1 MDWLRKEREV
11 LIMKY
16 VENLYD
22 WAVRV
27 YDEFCNDNL
36 KIESRFDMTTG
47 ITVVFDLR
55 TGKSAFSKCRKD
67 EEFSEEIGVAVAYTR
82 LKGREVPKE
91 RKKILVKYLT
101 AGDKFCSVVFP
112 DSVYCVVGVNPL
124 KPTQTIAIHTQTKNL
139 FRFNYYNEVYKIN

>member
-1 MDWLRKEREV
+1 
-11 LIMKY
+11 MKY
-16 VENLYD
+16 VDNLFN
-22 WAVRV
+22 WAVGV

-91 RKKILVKYLT
+91 RKKTFLKNLV
-101 AGDKFCSVVFP
+101 AGEEFSLFSSPKNTF
-112 DSVYCVVGVNPL
+112 YVVGENPL
-124 KPTQTIAIHTQTKNL
+124 KSAEVIAIHTQIGNL
-139 FRFNYYNEVYKIN
+139 CRFDYYSEVYKIN

>member
-1 MDWLRKEREV
+1 
-11 LIMKY
+11 MKY
-16 VENLYD
+16 VDNLFD
-22 WAVRV
+22 WAVGV
-27 YDEFCNDNL
+27 YDEFCNDTL
-36 KIESRFDMTTG
+36 KIERRFDMTTG

-67 EEFSEEIGVAVAYTR
+67 EEFSEEIGIAVAYTR

-139 FRFNYYNEVYKIN
+139 FRFNCYSEVYKIN

>member
-1 MDWLRKEREV
+1 
-11 LIMKY
+11 MKY
-16 VENLYD
+16 VENFFD
-22 WAVRV
+22 WAVGV

-91 RKKILVKYLT
+91 RKKTFLKNLV
-101 AGDKFCSVVFP
+101 AGEEFSLFSSPKNTF
-112 DSVYCVVGVNPL
+112 YVVGENPL
-124 KPTQTIAIHTQTKNL
+124 KSAEVIAIHTQIGNL
-139 FRFNYYNEVYKIN
+139 CRFDYYSEVYKII

>member
-1 MDWLRKEREV
+1 
-11 LIMKY
+11 MKY
-16 VENLYD
+16 VDNLFD
-22 WAVRV
+22 WAVGV

-124 KPTQTIAIHTQTKNL
+124 KPTQIIAIHTQTKNL
-139 FRFNYYNEVYKIN
+139 FRFNYYSEVYKIN

>member
-1 MDWLRKEREV
+1 
-11 LIMKY
+11 MKY
-16 VENLYD
+16 VENFFD
-22 WAVRV
+22 WAVGV

-91 RKKILVKYLT
+91 RKKTFLKNLV
-101 AGDKFCSVVFP
+101 AGEEFSLFSSPKNTF
-112 DSVYCVVGVNPL
+112 YVVGENPL
-124 KPTQTIAIHTQTKNL
+124 KSAEVIAIHTQIGNL
-139 FRFNYYNEVYKIN
+139 CRFDYYSEVYKIN

>member
-1 MDWLRKEREV
+1 
-11 LIMKY
+11 MKY
-16 VENLYD
+16 VDNFFD
-22 WAVRV
+22 WAVGV

-67 EEFSEEIGVAVAYTR
+67 EEFSEEIGIAVAYTR

-91 RKKILVKYLT
+91 RKKTLLKNLV
-101 AGDKFCSVVFP
+101 AGEEFSLFSSPKNTF
-112 DSVYCVVGVNPL
+112 YVVGENPL
-124 KPTQTIAIHTQTKNL
+124 KSAEIIAIHTQIGNL
-139 FRFNYYNEVYKIN
+139 CRFDYYSEVYKIN

>member
-1 MDWLRKEREV
+1 
-11 LIMKY
+11 MKY
-16 VENLYD
+16 VDNLFN
-22 WAVRV
+22 WAVGV

-67 EEFSEEIGVAVAYTR
+67 EEFSEEIGVAIAYTR

-124 KPTQTIAIHTQTKNL
+124 KPTQIIAIHTQTKNL
-139 FRFNYYNEVYKIN
+139 FRFNYYSEVYKIN

>member
-1 MDWLRKEREV
+1 
-11 LIMKY
+11 MKY

-22 WAVRV
+22 WAVGV

-67 EEFSEEIGVAVAYTR
+67 EEFSEEIGIAVAYTR

-139 FRFNYYNEVYKIN
+139 FRFNCYSEVYKIN

>member
-1 MDWLRKEREV
+1 
-11 LIMKY
+11 MKY
-16 VENLYD
+16 VDNLFN
-22 WAVRV
+22 WAVGV

-82 LKGREVPKE
+82 LKGHEVPKE

-112 DSVYCVVGVNPL
+112 DSIYCVVGVNPL

-139 FRFNYYNEVYKIN
+139 FRFNCYSEVYKIN

>member
-1 MDWLRKEREV
+1 
-11 LIMKY
+11 MKY
-16 VENLYD
+16 VENFFD
-22 WAVRV
+22 WAVEV
-27 YDEFCNDNL
+27 YGEFCNDNL

-124 KPTQTIAIHTQTKNL
+124 KPTQIIAIHTQTKNL
-139 FRFNYYNEVYKIN
+139 FRFNCYGEVYKIN

>member
-1 MDWLRKEREV
+1 
-11 LIMKY
+11 MKY
-16 VENLYD
+16 VDNFSE
-22 WAVRV
+22 WAEEV
-27 YDEFCNDNL
+27 YMEFCLDSSS
-36 KIESRFDMTTG
+36 IESDMNTETG
-47 ITVVFDLR
+47 ITIVYDLR

-139 FRFNYYNEVYKIN
+139 FRFNCYSEVYKIN

>member
-1 MDWLRKEREV
+1 
-11 LIMKY
+11 MKY
-16 VENLYD
+16 VDNLFD
-22 WAVRV
+22 WAVGV
-27 YDEFCNDNL
+27 YDEFCNDSYR
-36 KIESRFDMTTG
+36 IESAHDYETG
-47 ITVVFDLR
+47 VTIVYDLK

-139 FRFNYYNEVYKIN
+139 FRFNYYSEVYKIN

>member
-1 MDWLRKEREV
+1 
-11 LIMKY
+11 MKY
-16 VENLYD
+16 VDNLFD
-22 WAVRV
+22 WAVGV

-36 KIESRFDMTTG
+36 KIESRIDTTTG

-124 KPTQTIAIHTQTKNL
+124 KPTQIIAIHTQTKNL
-139 FRFNYYNEVYKIN
+139 FRFNCYSEVYKIN

>member
-1 MDWLRKEREV
+1 
-11 LIMKY
+11 MKY
-16 VENLYD
+16 VENLFD
-22 WAVRV
+22 WAVGV

-139 FRFNYYNEVYKIN
+139 FRFNYYSEVYKIN